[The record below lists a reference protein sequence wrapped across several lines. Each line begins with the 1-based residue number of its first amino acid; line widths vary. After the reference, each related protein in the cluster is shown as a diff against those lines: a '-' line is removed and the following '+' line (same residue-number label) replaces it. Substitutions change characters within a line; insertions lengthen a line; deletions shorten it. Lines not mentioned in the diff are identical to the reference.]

1 MILVFDEIFL
11 REYFSQ
17 YKNIDLH
24 WLERLWSLEEGFET
38 RPTEKAIYGLV
49 LMVQHL
55 ADNIHQPI
63 AVFASKGPVKGNFK
77 LQLYK
82 KMYIIGT
89 FVTGIDL
96 AKIILKAILLLENSG
111 I

>member
-77 LQLYK
+77 L
-82 KMYIIGT
+82 
-89 FVTGIDL
+89 
-96 AKIILKAILLLENSG
+96 
-111 I
+111 